1 MAKKRIMLD
10 PGHYGPKY
18 NAGAV
23 SGYYE
28 SAIVYKLTMYEKEIL
43 ESMGIEVGLTRTNIN
58 ENPELTYRGQKAEGY
73 DLFVSNHTNACGT
86 PSVNRAVVIHLVNN
100 SLTDIDER
108 SKAFAFKLAEAIQS
122 VMPITNYQVYSKLS
136 DVDRDRN
143 GKLDDNYYGVL
154 HGAYL
159 AGVPG
164 VIAEHSFHTNP
175 DICRW
180 LMNDAN
186 LRALAE
192 ACAKCM
198 AAYVGVTEKV
208 EDPKTESNVLTA
220 AMFKGATREEV
231 IEVIGP
237 LLTEDHKNSG
247 ILACVSG
254 AQLIL
259 ESGGLQSELAQNGNN
274 CFGMKE
280 DLSGNTWAGSVWDGS
295 VYTKETSEW
304 VNKQYI
310 TVTANFRAYP
320 SIKESIA
327 DHSAY
332 LLGAKKGDKYRYAGL
347 KGCTDPRTALQIIK
361 DGGYATSPDYVD
373 KLMNVI
379 EKYDLTKLDYVEK
392 EDKSSTAY
400 PAVPFKVEVLIDD
413 LWYYSGPSTQHD
425 TIAYTKKGV
434 FTITEVSNGWGRLK
448 SGAGWIWLGNPA
460 DCRIG
465 ETVSDLP
472 YLVRVEIDDLNIRTG
487 PGTNYAKTGE
497 KTGVGAFTITEVKE
511 GPGSDAGWGKL
522 SSGAG
527 WISLDYATRV

>member
-28 SAIVYKLTMYEKEIL
+28 SAIVYKLTMYEKEYL
-43 ESMGIEVGLTRTNIN
+43 ENMGIEVGLTRTNIN

-86 PSVNRAVVIHLVNN
+86 PSVDRAVVIHLVNN
-100 SLTDIDER
+100 ATTDIDER
-108 SKAFAFKLAEAIQS
+108 SKAFAFMMAEILQNT
-122 VMPITNYQVYSKLS
+122 MPITSYQVYSKLS
-136 DVDRDRN
+136 DADRDKN

-154 HGAYL
+154 HGSYL

-164 VIAEHSFHTNP
+164 VIVEHSFHTNA

-180 LMNDAN
+180 LMNDDN
-186 LRALAE
+186 LKTLAKE
-192 ACAKCM
+192 CAKCM
-198 AAYVGVTEKV
+198 ASYLGVNETV
-208 EDPKTESNVLTA
+208 EEPKKDTTLLTA
-220 AMFKGATREEV
+220 TMFKGATREEV
-231 IEVIGP
+231 IEATGY
-237 LLTEDHKNSG
+237 LFTEDHKQSG
-247 ILACVSG
+247 ILACVSA
-254 AQLIL
+254 AQFIL

-280 DLSGNTWAGSVWDGS
+280 NLSGNTWDGSVWDGS

-304 VNKQYI
+304 VNNEYI
-310 TVTANFRAYP
+310 MVKANFRAYP
-320 SIKESIA
+320 SIKESVA

-332 LLGAKKGDKYRYAGL
+332 LLGAMNGDKKRYAGL

-379 EKYDLTKLDYVEK
+379 EKYDLQKLDYVSK
-392 EDKSSTAY
+392 ENKTESAY
-400 PAVPFKVEVLIDD
+400 PAVPFRVEVIIDD
-413 LWYYSGPSTQHD
+413 LNYRSEPSMDGKVLGQ
-425 TIAYTKKGV
+425 TKKGI
-434 FTITEVSNGWGRLK
+434 FTIVEISNGWGKLK
-448 SGAGWIWLGNPA
+448 SGIGWIWLGNA
-460 DCRIG
+460 MYCRIK

-472 YLVRVEIDDLNIRTG
+472 YVVKVDIDDLNIRTG
-487 PGTNYAKTGE
+487 PGIGYAKTGE
-497 KTGVGAFTITEVKE
+497 KTGRGKFTITEVKE
-511 GPGSDAGWGKL
+511 GPGSDTGWGKL
-522 SSGAG
+522 KSGAG
-527 WISLDYATRV
+527 WISLDYAKRI